1 MGRAD
6 EVIVQEM
13 LANDCS
19 DKILTLVDKFAFLEQ
34 LCGCSQLFRLLGKQP
49 T

>member
-13 LANDCS
+13 LSNDCS
-19 DKILTLVDKFAFLEQ
+19 YKILTLVDKFDF
-34 LCGCSQLFRLLGKQP
+34 F
-49 T
+49 